1 MKHIYL
7 ISYITLNENGISPG
21 NMCSEITIKD
31 TKVLTDIIEEV
42 KRLANVKGK
51 VWITNIAKLK

>member
-7 ISYITLNENGISPG
+7 ISYLVLNENEISPG
-21 NMCSEITIKD
+21 NMCSEIDIKN
-31 TKVLTDIIEEV
+31 TNILTDIVEEV

-51 VWITNIAKLK
+51 VWITNIAKLV